1 MISLMMWKPASMTHK
16 RTMFVMFVRIDV
28 RVLFEMRRYHNSEK
42 DCEHSDAE
50 YISLL
55 ICTCFPAPI
64 CVCVFVKKREKMV
77 DSIFIKCSQ
86 SADLFLPPWVHAS
99 FDSIRDVNFQSKPSL
114 TDLFPGGIALCTD
127 RRERK
132 KDSVDQLER
141 RWMTVDRGK
150 EKERQ
155 KRHVNDPVYV
165 VRVSLFCHFEGWR
178 EKNHN
183 NLCSDNCL
191 NSIPV

>member
-1 MISLMMWKPASMTHK
+1 MTHK

-86 SADLFLPPWVHAS
+86 SADLFLPP
-99 FDSIRDVNFQSKPSL
+99 SL
-114 TDLFPGGIALCTD
+114 SPCFI
-127 RRERK
+127 
-132 KDSVDQLER
+132 
-141 RWMTVDRGK
+141 
-150 EKERQ
+150 
-155 KRHVNDPVYV
+155 
-165 VRVSLFCHFEGWR
+165 
-178 EKNHN
+178 
-183 NLCSDNCL
+183 
-191 NSIPV
+191 

>member
-1 MISLMMWKPASMTHK
+1 MTHK

-55 ICTCFPAPI
+55 IRTCFPAPI

-86 SADLFLPPWVHAS
+86 SADLFLPP
-99 FDSIRDVNFQSKPSL
+99 SL
-114 TDLFPGGIALCTD
+114 SPCFI
-127 RRERK
+127 
-132 KDSVDQLER
+132 
-141 RWMTVDRGK
+141 
-150 EKERQ
+150 
-155 KRHVNDPVYV
+155 
-165 VRVSLFCHFEGWR
+165 
-178 EKNHN
+178 
-183 NLCSDNCL
+183 
-191 NSIPV
+191 